1 MSREPVLSSDS
12 MLWADHLQSL
22 NGSSRKVDR
31 MSYQTEATEELEDED
46 GNVYNRKTYEDLKKQ
61 GIIR

>member
-1 MSREPVLSSDS
+1 MPPVAERLK
-12 MLWADHLQSL
+12 QE
-22 NGSSRKVDR
+22 GRQEVV
-31 MSYQTEATEELEDED
+31 QTEATEELEDED